1 MGRIRFLL
9 YKISQL
15 LPKGQRRPVILIS
28 SILGLFVFFQFMTR
42 ISDSYLLLSVQQVFR
57 DTWKGLQAEQVG
69 GLTIVFICAILGY
82 GGYRYYGRI
91 QTAITV
97 CYAIIFLLVILP
109 LIMSMQNKKQWYL
122 LCRLL
127 CRELCLP
134 LCLYIFDICHIF
146 FALKPFV

>member
-28 SILGLFVFFQFMTR
+28 SILGLFIFFQFMTR

-57 DTWKGLQAEQVG
+57 DTWKALQAEQVG

-97 CYAIIFLLVILP
+97 CYAIIFLLAILP
-109 LIMSMQNKKQWYL
+109 FIMSK
-122 LCRLL
+122 
-127 CRELCLP
+127 
-134 LCLYIFDICHIF
+134 
-146 FALKPFV
+146 

>member
-28 SILGLFVFFQFMTR
+28 SILGLFIFFQFMTR

-57 DTWKGLQAEQVG
+57 DTWKALQDEQVG

-82 GGYRYYGRI
+82 GGYRYYG
-91 QTAITV
+91 
-97 CYAIIFLLVILP
+97 
-109 LIMSMQNKKQWYL
+109 L
-122 LCRLL
+122 LCDH
-127 CRELCLP
+127 LP
-134 LCLYIFDICHIF
+134 PRHLAVHHVEVGRRSMEFAVPVTVPRAVPTYVPNTVRYMSHF
-146 FALKPFV
+146 FAMKSFI

>member
-57 DTWKGLQAEQVG
+57 DTWKGLQAEQVR
-69 GLTIVFICAILGY
+69 GLTIVFICAILGWQDTD
-82 GGYRYYGRI
+82 GHH
-91 QTAITV
+91 
-97 CYAIIFLLVILP
+97 
-109 LIMSMQNKKQWYL
+109 SL
-122 LCRLL
+122 LCDHLSPRHLTAHYVDV
-127 CRELCLP
+127 E
-134 LCLYIFDICHIF
+134 
-146 FALKPFV
+146 

>member
-28 SILGLFVFFQFMTR
+28 SILGLFIFFQFMTR
-42 ISDSYLLLSVQQVFR
+42 ISDSYLLLSVQRVFR
-57 DTWKGLQAEQVG
+57 DTWKALQDEQVG

-97 CYAIIFLLVILP
+97 CYAIIFILAILP
-109 LIMSMQNKKQWYL
+109 FIMSM
-122 LCRLL
+122 
-127 CRELCLP
+127 
-134 LCLYIFDICHIF
+134 
-146 FALKPFV
+146 